1 MDIILLKDMDKLG
14 YKHEVVKVKNGFGRN
29 YLIPK
34 KLAVI
39 ANAVNMKKLD
49 KIKEEE
55 AAKEATRLGEYQEIA
70 KLLENKTLKIGVKA
84 GTSGKI
90 FGSVTNVQVMNAI
103 KEQFDIDIE
112 RRKIGMPD
120 NVKEIGSYS
129 TTIQLHP
136 EVAVELPF
144 ELIQE

>member
-1 MDIILLKDMDKLG
+1 MEIILLKDMDKIG

-34 KLAVI
+34 KLGVI
-39 ANAVNMKKLD
+39 ANVVNMKKLD

-55 AAKEATRLGEYQEIA
+55 SAKEAARLGEYQEIA
-70 KLLENKTLKIGVKA
+70 KLLADKTLKIGVKA

-103 KEQFDIDIE
+103 KEQFDLDIE
-112 RRKIGMPD
+112 RRKIIMPD
-120 NVKEIGSYS
+120 NVKEIGTYA

-136 EVAVELPF
+136 EVVVELPF

>member
-14 YKHEVVKVKNGFGRN
+14 YKHEVVTVKNGFGRN

-49 KIKEEE
+49 KIKDEE
-55 AAKEATRLGEYQEIA
+55 AAKEAARLGDYQEIA
-70 KLLENKTLKIGVKA
+70 KQLEGKTLKIGVKA

-120 NVKEIGSYS
+120 NVKEIGSYA